1 MRTRLVVA
9 AIALVVCAQAT
20 SVGARRTL
28 TKQSFTASALE
39 PGAVYEFSPHV
50 AWTDVEEYLSL
61 YAKWFLQVDMTPRSG
76 RRLLTVLSRDIGDD
90 RNLVFLY
97 WYESPYKEQYYCNYA
112 REFFT
117 FHLGNAA
124 TRTELRTLYDDA
136 SRLLGV
142 PPKDDK
148 AVIEE
153 LGHCRG
159 NEVPPAVGEAM
170 RMVDER
176 FRRLVVS
183 EEDSWSFGVNPC
195 RVQKVRAAEESR
207 STVTASQ
214 LGECQKSL
222 LEMTVENL
230 GRQYK

>member
-9 AIALVVCAQAT
+9 AIVLVVCAQAT

-39 PGAVYEFSPHV
+39 PGAVYEFSPRV

-61 YAKWFLQVDMTPRSG
+61 YARWFLQVDMTPRSG

-117 FHLGNAA
+117 FHLANKE
-124 TRTELRTLYDDA
+124 TSTELRTLYDDA
-136 SRLLGV
+136 ARLLGV
-142 PPKDDK
+142 PKKDDK
-148 AVIEE
+148 AIVEE
-153 LGHCRG
+153 LGRCTG
-159 NEVPPAVGEAM
+159 NDVPPAVGETL
-170 RMVDER
+170 RKVDER

-183 EEDSWSFGVNPC
+183 EEDSWNFGVNPC
-195 RVQKVRAAEESR
+195 RVQKVRAAEESKT
-207 STVTASQ
+207 TVTPSE
-214 LGECQKSL
+214 LEGCQKSL
-222 LEMTVENL
+222 LETTVENL
-230 GRQYK
+230 ARQSR